1 MNLEI
6 ANPWMLWG
14 ASLAAV
20 PLLVHL
26 FNRKRARPH
35 PFAASDFVLRSR
47 RRTARRLRLK
57 RLLLFLVRT
66 LFLLALPVALARPQA
81 RKEEAAASPQ
91 GPAATAIVLDTS
103 LSMAYGLDGKP
114 LLERARE
121 MAKDALASLAAADPV
136 TLVTCEPDA
145 PPPRAP
151 GFERGSVRDGLERAA
166 QTLLPQDVTAC
177 LGRAARA
184 LGEST
189 LPAKRIVLATD
200 LTAAGFRLDV
210 PAPTIPTPQGEVRP
224 EVVLLDAAGG
234 APELPNAAVVALKVE
249 AAPAVG
255 HRAFQ
260 LTATVANHSRAPL
273 KDATLLLKIGPSGRD
288 GAAGA
293 KDTVAKAFVDVPA
306 RGTAVKTLTYRFP
319 AGGVFTGEVQLAHDA
334 LEADDVR
341 HFAVKVPRDVKA
353 LVVDGA
359 PNPVRFMDEAFF
371 VQTALES
378 PGSPVRPTLRDA
390 ETAANEDFDAYDVF
404 LLLNVRAM
412 PAPKIQELAERVRQ
426 GAGLFLSLGDQ
437 VDADAYNDLFGELLP
452 RKLHLVKPAAH
463 RGQEDAARKAA
474 RLAQVMF
481 EHPAFSVFTGE
492 GREGML
498 EARTYQYF
506 LLAPG
511 DASQVS
517 TLASYDDGA
526 PALLEARRGAGRVV
540 LYTSSVDRTWTDWPI
555 RTSFLPAIQRLT
567 GWIAGVLDEKGLE
580 QALVGQPKALEPP
593 QGTSAASL
601 KVVGPAGPDEKAM
614 KPAVEADGR
623 PAVRGLALPGTY
635 AVSAGGTALPEL
647 TFAVNV
653 DARESDLTRLDEKE
667 LKAYFGEH
675 TKTQKGGGKD
685 EAPPPFPLWSALLA
699 LAAGLLVME
708 GRLLRK

>member
-1 MNLEI
+1 MSLEF

-14 ASLAAV
+14 TSLALV
-20 PLLVHL
+20 PVLVHL

-35 PFAASDFVLRSR
+35 PFAAIDFVLRSR

-57 RLLLFLVRT
+57 RLILFLVRT
-66 LFLLALPVALARPQA
+66 LFLVAVPVALARPQPK
-81 RKEEAAASPQ
+81 KEEAALKPH

-103 LSMAYGLDGKP
+103 LSMSYALDRKT
-114 LLERARE
+114 LLERARA
-121 MAKDALASLAAADPV
+121 MAKDALSSLAPEDPV

-145 PPPRAP
+145 APPQAP
-151 GFERGSVRDGLERAA
+151 GFDRAFVRGGLDKAEP
-166 QTLLPQDVTAC
+166 TLLAGDVTAC
-177 LGRAARA
+177 LARAARA

-200 LTAAGFRLDV
+200 LTASGFRLDV
-210 PAPTIPTPQGEVRP
+210 PAPTIPTSQGEVRP

-234 APELPNAAVVALKVE
+234 AMELPNAAVVALRVE
-249 AAPAVG
+249 AAPSVG

-260 LTATVANHSRAPL
+260 FTATVANHAREPL
-273 KDATLLLKIGPSGRD
+273 KDAALLLKVG
-288 GAAGA
+288 

-334 LEADDVR
+334 LPADDAR
-341 HFAVKVPRDVKA
+341 HFAVRVPKDVKA
-353 LVVDGA
+353 LVVDGS

-390 ETAANEDFDAYDVF
+390 ETAADESFEGYDVF
-404 LLLNVRAM
+404 LLLNVRSL
-412 PAPKIQELAERVRQ
+412 PPPKVKELAERVRR

-437 VDADAYNDLFGELLP
+437 VDADATNDLFGDLLP
-452 RKLHLVKPAAH
+452 RRLHLVKTAAS
-463 RGQEDAARKAA
+463 RGQEDAAQKAA

-498 EARTYQYF
+498 AARTYQYF

-511 DASQVS
+511 DASQVT

-526 PALLEARRGAGRVV
+526 PALLEARRGSGRVI

-555 RTSFLPAIQRLT
+555 RTSFLPAMQRMT

-580 QALVGQPKALEPP
+580 QALVGQTKRLETA
-593 QGTSAASL
+593 QGVSASSL
-601 KVVGPAGPDEKAM
+601 KVTGPAGPDEKPV
-614 KPAVEADGR
+614 KVIVEADGA
-623 PAVRGLALPGTY
+623 PAATGLVRPGTY
-635 AVSAGGTALPEL
+635 AVASGGTALPEL

-653 DARESDLTRLDEKE
+653 DPRESDLTRLDEKE

-675 TKTQKGGGKD
+675 TRTQKGGGKD
-685 EAPPPFPLWSALLA
+685 EAPPPFPLWSILLAAAAALL
-699 LAAGLLVME
+699 VTE
-708 GRLLRK
+708 GVLLRK